1 MPKIARFIIWI
12 CSKFTKSEIEQI
24 VRGLV
29 DILHDRN
36 PDVKPK
42 DDFKE
47 KHPNYRNFVVPPL
60 PPLTELPQ
68 KVEAPVKNY
77 KELLGEYEQVHG
89 KPLSP
94 VRHRVGSPRVPDR
107 VVCPFCNAP
116 HEYLY
121 YNDGKKRSQMLC
133 KVCGGLF
140 QVEGRFQRKTQY
152 YCPYCHHALFRWK
165 ERKEVTLYKCCNDVC
180 EYRVRQ
186 IGKLNERERE
196 LIKTRSSQFKLT
208 YQYREYH
215 YQPRE
220 LAPKGPD
227 PQVLNL
233 TRTHNGPNI
242 IGLVLAFYVSFAL
255 SARKT
260 AFVLRSVFGI
270 SLSYQSVLNYAAAAA
285 FYCHSFNMKYK
296 GRIDDISAGDE
307 AYIKVMGKQYYVFFF
322 LSSRNLKITAY
333 HVADTR
339 ETLPA
344 IIAMN
349 EAIRTA
355 DTEQP
360 IILVTDGNPSYP
372 AGIHFLN
379 AQRGND
385 DSLTHKKVIGLQ
397 NLDGE
402 SEAYREFKQLI
413 ERLNR
418 TFKHH
423 VRPSHGFNSLNGAI
437 ALVTLFVTHY
447 NFLRPHMSLQW
458 QVPIPL
464 KELEGITTLQGRWAN
479 ILSLAA

>member
-140 QVEGRFQRKTQY
+140 QVEVRFRRKTQY

-208 YQYREYH
+208 Y
-215 YQPRE
+215 
-220 LAPKGPD
+220 
-227 PQVLNL
+227 
-233 TRTHNGPNI
+233 
-242 IGLVLAFYVSFAL
+242 
-255 SARKT
+255 
-260 AFVLRSVFGI
+260 
-270 SLSYQSVLNYAAAAA
+270 
-285 FYCHSFNMKYK
+285 
-296 GRIDDISAGDE
+296 
-307 AYIKVMGKQYYVFFF
+307 
-322 LSSRNLKITAY
+322 
-333 HVADTR
+333 
-339 ETLPA
+339 
-344 IIAMN
+344 
-349 EAIRTA
+349 
-355 DTEQP
+355 
-360 IILVTDGNPSYP
+360 
-372 AGIHFLN
+372 
-379 AQRGND
+379 
-385 DSLTHKKVIGLQ
+385 
-397 NLDGE
+397 
-402 SEAYREFKQLI
+402 
-413 ERLNR
+413 
-418 TFKHH
+418 
-423 VRPSHGFNSLNGAI
+423 
-437 ALVTLFVTHY
+437 
-447 NFLRPHMSLQW
+447 
-458 QVPIPL
+458 
-464 KELEGITTLQGRWAN
+464 
-479 ILSLAA
+479 